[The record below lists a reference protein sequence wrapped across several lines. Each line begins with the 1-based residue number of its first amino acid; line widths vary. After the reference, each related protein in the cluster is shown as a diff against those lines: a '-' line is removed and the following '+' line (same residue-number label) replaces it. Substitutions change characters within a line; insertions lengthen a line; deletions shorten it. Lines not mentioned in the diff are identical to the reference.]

1 VKRLLPILVTLL
13 ATACGAVSVD
23 YIDFIQHGDIQYVA
37 AFGARLGRELTE
49 ADLGPEQFR
58 VKEAVAR
65 AGHGGGYMPRDGDA
79 AFVPTGDPVY
89 AVRGYK
95 PSFRLAARHDGR
107 LVLYEADSN
116 PAAKTGADLLDI
128 EGRVASIALLSPKDG
143 LTVIGRISDPARVAQ
158 LVGLVVTGPVGTS
171 HPPSSGPPAFVAFE
185 LMDGTATTRAYFVDT
200 STLSREIKVGQ
211 AFHDAIVD
219 LLARAPTPSPVPAT
233 VNLARRYDLAAATRV
248 TIKQPPKTFVQ
259 DASLVARFAAA
270 LDTEAPAFPRTALP
284 SDYAIVVFEFADHYV
299 SLAYDAA
306 GDRLTVVTPD
316 DGFAVRPP
324 PAFRE
329 LLR

>member
-1 VKRLLPILVTLL
+1 
-13 ATACGAVSVD
+13 
-23 YIDFIQHGDIQYVA
+23 
-37 AFGARLGRELTE
+37 
-49 ADLGPEQFR
+49 
-58 VKEAVAR
+58 
-65 AGHGGGYMPRDGDA
+65 MPRDGDA

-116 PAAKTGADLLDI
+116 PAAKAGADLLDI
-128 EGRVASIALLSPKDG
+128 EGRVASIALLSPKDS

-158 LVGLVVTGPVGTS
+158 LVRLVMAGPVGTS

-185 LMDGTATTRAYFVDT
+185 LADGTVTTRAYFVDT
-200 STLSREIKVGQ
+200 SILSREIKVGQ

-219 LLARAPTPSPVPAT
+219 LMARAPTPSPVPAT
-233 VNLARRYDLAAATRV
+233 VNLARRYGLAAATRV
-248 TIKQPPKTFVQ
+248 TIKQPPTKFVQ

-270 LDTEAPAFPRTALP
+270 LDADAPAFPRAALP
-284 SDYAIVVFEFADHYV
+284 SDYAVVVFEFADHYV
-299 SLAYDAA
+299 SLSYDAA

-316 DGFAVRPP
+316 DDFAVRPP
-324 PAFRE
+324 PAFRD